1 MKRFK
6 LELYVG
12 ILKVLAHSGPLKLA
26 HITNK
31 TNINS
36 VILKEYLGFLI
47 KQGLIEEPTTKDAR
61 VIYVVTQRGINVLKY
76 FREIAQEL
84 PII

>member
-12 ILKVLAHSGPLKLA
+12 ILKVLAHNGPLKLT

>member
-12 ILKVLAHSGPLKLA
+12 ILKVLAHNGPLKLT
-26 HITNK
+26 HIMNK